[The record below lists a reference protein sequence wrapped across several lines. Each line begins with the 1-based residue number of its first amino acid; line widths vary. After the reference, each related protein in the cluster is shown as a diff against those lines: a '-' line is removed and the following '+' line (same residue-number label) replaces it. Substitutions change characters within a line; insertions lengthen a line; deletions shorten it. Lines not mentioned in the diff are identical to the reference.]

1 MLKNSFSFMQK
12 LRNKIRIKGTGHT
25 IILEDGT
32 RTNIKGSSINIKGN
46 NHTLHIKKNTRI
58 KNVNIQITG
67 ENCKIII
74 GNDVII
80 GYDSYLSSR
89 ETGTILEIGDGAM
102 LSKSAKVMTADGHP
116 IFVNDTIINNAKS
129 IYIGKKVWLAD
140 NVTILKGVTIGDGS
154 IVGINATVTKSI
166 PQNVVATGNPA
177 EVKKEGIRW
186 EH

>member
-1 MLKNSFSFMQK
+1 MQK
-12 LRNKIRIKGTGHT
+12 IRNKIRIKGNNHT
-25 IILEDGT
+25 IILEDGAT
-32 RTNIKGSSINIKGN
+32 TNIKGSSINIKGN

-74 GNDVII
+74 GNDVIV

-89 ETGTILEIGDGAM
+89 EVGTTLEIGDGAM

-116 IFVNDTIINNAKS
+116 VYLNGEVINKARS
-129 IYIGKKVWLAD
+129 IHIGKKVWIAD

-154 IVGINATVTKSI
+154 IVGINATLTKSI
-166 PQNVVATGNPA
+166 PNNVVATGNPA
-177 EVKKEGIRW
+177 TVKKEGISW